1 MKLNLVSSSTWDI
14 IVFILNGLVFVI
26 LGSQIPDILKSIWED
41 SAISN
46 ERVMLYIGIL
56 YVILIVLRF
65 VWVFSSWA
73 IPRILNEKKRNEDD
87 TTVKEQLESSAIIS
101 IAGVRGAV
109 TLAGSM
115 SIPFVLASG
124 DAFPERSLIIF

>member
-1 MKLNLVSSSTWDI
+1 MEWRKKSVNTQVVKLNLVSSSTWDI

-73 IPRILNEKKRNEDD
+73 IPRILNEKK
-87 TTVKEQLESSAIIS
+87 T
-101 IAGVRGAV
+101 
-109 TLAGSM
+109 
-115 SIPFVLASG
+115 
-124 DAFPERSLIIF
+124 